1 MESSFAAVLLC
12 LPVSY
17 SFRDRQ
23 DWSRKRCRNLASC
36 SPAAVGLRAGWE
48 MAKLLLIED
57 EAGMRLIVRVNLE
70 PCGHELVEAADGA
83 AGLGLALHHTDLAEP
98 AGVPT
103 ATSSLGPRLL
113 CLTLRPRA
121 EAVAGSKGE
130 AASSL
135 CPRS

>member
-1 MESSFAAVLLC
+1 MLAGGSWAASDLAALL
-12 LPVSY
+12 
-17 SFRDRQ
+17 RDRW
-23 DWSRKRCRNLASC
+23 D
-36 SPAAVGLRAGWE
+36 
-48 MAKLLLIED
+48 
-57 EAGMRLIVRVNLE
+57 VNLE
-70 PCGHELVEAADGA
+70 LCGHELVEAADGA

>member
-1 MESSFAAVLLC
+1 
-12 LPVSY
+12 
-17 SFRDRQ
+17 
-23 DWSRKRCRNLASC
+23 
-36 SPAAVGLRAGWE
+36 
-48 MAKLLLIED
+48 
-57 EAGMRLIVRVNLE
+57 MRLIVRVNLE

-98 AGVPT
+98 AEGSYSDFIAWPM
-103 ATSSLGPRLL
+103 LL
-113 CLTLRPRA
+113 CLTLRPTA